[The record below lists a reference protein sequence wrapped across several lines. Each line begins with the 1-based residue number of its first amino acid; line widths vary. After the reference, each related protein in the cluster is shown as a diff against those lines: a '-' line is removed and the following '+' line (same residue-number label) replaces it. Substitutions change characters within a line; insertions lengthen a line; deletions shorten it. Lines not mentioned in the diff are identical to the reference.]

1 MPSPSDMETNSQYS
15 SCETLDSYR
24 SSECD
29 EKNEV
34 NGNSRGRKISAE
46 HTDYIV
52 KERVTRKEPPKP
64 AYNPMQFVQIKP
76 SNLCQ
81 SAQEQLK
88 KAEEI
93 KKVKEVTR
101 KEDPEDWQNN
111 LDNWKSSRRKRVE
124 HIIDRVVEVKKLEE
138 EEHDRNR
145 RSIKT
150 FSELMEERGSRRKLS
165 SLAIYTE
172 DDSKFDMSDLTPVV
186 SDVNDSSDKMET
198 NSDNHSDKNQP
209 NDTKA
214 TDDAFNNNNN
224 DGSSKSNFH
233 STALIKDIIHK
244 NPIVHPE
251 VAKEEK
257 IEIEQRMTTDLTT
270 NVYTM
275 SVTAKQQTT
284 TTTTTSAVKTN
295 RSLDS
300 RERDYTYDNA
310 IEDYKSRVAKTAV
323 KLDLPKV
330 NITKRRELFEKEQ
343 QQQQQQESK
352 EETNNVNGNIS
363 TAAAKLGTEI
373 VSIKDRISSLRS
385 NLATSTV
392 TTTPTKKLEVPVQT
406 KLKDRLSSLHQ
417 QISSPVDEP
426 KRIFDTPFKNIAE
439 ARNEFEMKQHV
450 QHQQSNN
457 NMNMNNL
464 QLSVKSADDNE
475 SLESTDRE
483 DSGIH
488 TTDISCS
495 VSQADEQ
502 QPTERIEEFQRV
514 IQEKFTKLNVSEK
527 LKQQPDVIEH
537 VNMSELHDDKNT
549 DIEDDDDDEEDIN
562 DGNDDESSDDRI
574 EEALDM
580 AFELIDSENVDSMP
594 NRQLSMNKGNDNNNN
609 NHIGESIMEPIYQ
622 NVVDD
627 EMTKKENIKK
637 NSIMEEIEMEPHYQ
651 VPRSREPYY
660 ESPKKTVP
668 IPLYE
673 NVELMFPASSDSSRF
688 SMAESNESF
697 GIDDGTEMIFP
708 IDQSKYLNQM
718 PPKEKPPPPP
728 IPMQTEDMSGHDC
741 QEQID
746 NFKRINSTKRIKKE
760 IRNKRSSFLGID
772 GQEFDDENTLKMS
785 VAPPPNIKSIFQ
797 EEKRLEK
804 QMYQKVGLYEN
815 AVNGESRD
823 SGLDNH
829 SRQGS
834 EPSSESS
841 TSEGHGE
848 NTEEV
853 DGSGILLSER
863 RGNFTSYTVNGD
875 DNRIKSL
882 EEQISQQETYSNYCH
897 HQHDDSFDDDHQEVL
912 RVEQLLLQIEQQEL
926 KRQRE
931 NLIMRKNLARRELD
945 EGVKM
950 LMTNNPTS
958 SSLQDLDASNIM
970 TNGSSQYDNNS
981 NNSSN
986 NNVSYRHIHNSH
998 SHQHNHI
1005 NEYRKSMPNLQ
1016 EFNAATW
1023 NSNSNMSD
1031 LEYHQSLY
1039 NSSASQSSAFHYGNM
1054 ATTSSRS
1061 EMHLHA
1067 PKPYQAPASS
1077 SSSSSD
1083 QQQQQQ
1089 HLHRNSLNNIS
1100 NNSSNSSSNNNSNSN
1115 NNIYGNMT
1123 RHALMQISAVPK
1135 PKLTNDWVQY
1145 RKSEPAKPSLNSHW
1159 LIQEAEQR
1167 RIEQLNNVRSNAGSC
1182 SSKKPLPESII
1193 QTITQR
1199 VVDLGIG
1206 TNVNKRY
1213 TVFDSKQM
1221 PQITQAPSHA
1231 PPLLMMSQQQQQ
1243 QQQQQQPTTNIS
1255 PMPNSGQI
1263 IMHNPLQQQQH
1274 HHQQITPQS
1283 PQ

>member
-897 HQHDDSFDDDHQEVL
+897 HQHDDSFDDDHQE
-912 RVEQLLLQIEQQEL
+912 
-926 KRQRE
+926 
-931 NLIMRKNLARRELD
+931 
-945 EGVKM
+945 
-950 LMTNNPTS
+950 
-958 SSLQDLDASNIM
+958 
-970 TNGSSQYDNNS
+970 
-981 NNSSN
+981 
-986 NNVSYRHIHNSH
+986 
-998 SHQHNHI
+998 
-1005 NEYRKSMPNLQ
+1005 
-1016 EFNAATW
+1016 FNAATW

-1283 PQ
+1283 PQVPMLPQLDVLSVSSKKICSYCNRELGSGAAMIIENLGLFYHIDCFKCTVCQTQIADGNIHGTDVRVRNSRLHCANCFSNEEGIKFSCV

>member
-81 SAQEQLK
+81 VAQEQLK

-93 KKVKEVTR
+93 RKVKEVTR

-145 RSIKT
+145 RTIKT

-172 DDSKFDMSDLTPVV
+172 DDSKIDMSDLTPVV

-214 TDDAFNNNNN
+214 TDDAFNNNSN
-224 DGSSKSNFH
+224 DGSSSKGNFH

-275 SVTAKQQTT
+275 SVTAKQQTA
-284 TTTTTSAVKTN
+284 TTTSAVKMN

-330 NITKRRELFEKEQ
+330 DITKRRELFEKEQ
-343 QQQQQQESK
+343 QLQQQVESK
-352 EETNNVNGNIS
+352 EEANNPNGNIS
-363 TAAAKLGTEI
+363 AAAAKLGTEI

-392 TTTPTKKLEVPVQT
+392 TTAPTKKLEVPVQT

-426 KRIFDTPFKNIAE
+426 KRIFDTPFKNISE
-439 ARNEFEMKQHV
+439 ARIEFEMKQHV

-457 NMNMNNL
+457 NNMNMNNL
-464 QLSVKSADDNE
+464 QLPAKSADDNE

-537 VNMSELHDDKNT
+537 VNISELHDDKNT
-549 DIEDDDDDEEDIN
+549 DIEDNDDEEDIN
-562 DGNDDESSDDRI
+562 DGNDEESSDDRI

-609 NHIGESIMEPIYQ
+609 NHIGESIIEPIYE

-627 EMTKKENIKK
+627 EMTKMESVKK

-660 ESPKKTVP
+660 EMPKKTVP

-728 IPMQTEDMSGHDC
+728 IPMQTEEMSGHDC

-841 TSEGHGE
+841 TSEGNCG

-897 HQHDDSFDDDHQEVL
+897 HQHDDSFDDDHQE
-912 RVEQLLLQIEQQEL
+912 
-926 KRQRE
+926 
-931 NLIMRKNLARRELD
+931 
-945 EGVKM
+945 
-950 LMTNNPTS
+950 
-958 SSLQDLDASNIM
+958 
-970 TNGSSQYDNNS
+970 
-981 NNSSN
+981 
-986 NNVSYRHIHNSH
+986 
-998 SHQHNHI
+998 
-1005 NEYRKSMPNLQ
+1005 
-1016 EFNAATW
+1016 FNAATW
-1023 NSNSNMSD
+1023 NSNQNMND

-1039 NSSASQSSAFHYGNM
+1039 NSSASQPSAFHYGNM

-1089 HLHRNSLNNIS
+1089 QLHRNSLNNIS

-1145 RKSEPAKPSLNSHW
+1145 RKSEPVKPSLNSHW

-1167 RIEQLNNVRSNAGSC
+1167 RIEQLNNVRSNSGIC

-1221 PQITQAPSHA
+1221 PQITQTPSHA
-1231 PPLLMMSQQQQQ
+1231 PQLLMMSQQQQQ
-1243 QQQQQQPTTNIS
+1243 QPATNIS

>member
-81 SAQEQLK
+81 VAQEQLK

-93 KKVKEVTR
+93 RKVKEVTR

-145 RSIKT
+145 RTIKT

-172 DDSKFDMSDLTPVV
+172 DDSKIDMSDLTPVV

-214 TDDAFNNNNN
+214 TDDAFNNNSN
-224 DGSSKSNFH
+224 DGSSSKGNFH

-275 SVTAKQQTT
+275 SVTAKQQTA
-284 TTTTTSAVKTN
+284 TTTSAVKMN

-330 NITKRRELFEKEQ
+330 DITKRRELFEKEQ
-343 QQQQQQESK
+343 QLQQQVESK
-352 EETNNVNGNIS
+352 EEANNPNGNIS
-363 TAAAKLGTEI
+363 AAAAKLGTEI

-392 TTTPTKKLEVPVQT
+392 TTAPTKKLEVPVQT

-426 KRIFDTPFKNIAE
+426 KRIFDTPFKNISE
-439 ARNEFEMKQHV
+439 ARIEFEMKQHV

-457 NMNMNNL
+457 NNMNMNNL
-464 QLSVKSADDNE
+464 QLPAKSADDNE

-514 IQEKFTKLNVSEK
+514 IQEKFTKLN
-527 LKQQPDVIEH
+527 
-537 VNMSELHDDKNT
+537 
-549 DIEDDDDDEEDIN
+549 
-562 DGNDDESSDDRI
+562 DDRI

-609 NHIGESIMEPIYQ
+609 NHIGESIIEPIYE

-627 EMTKKENIKK
+627 EMTKMESVKK

-660 ESPKKTVP
+660 EMPKKTVP

-728 IPMQTEDMSGHDC
+728 IPMQTEEMSGHDC

-841 TSEGHGE
+841 TSEGNCG

-950 LMTNNPTS
+950 LIATNPTS

-970 TNGSSQYDNNS
+970 TNGSSHYENNS

-998 SHQHNHI
+998 THQHNHI

-1023 NSNSNMSD
+1023 NSNQNMND

-1039 NSSASQSSAFHYGNM
+1039 NSSASQPSAFHYGNM

-1089 HLHRNSLNNIS
+1089 QLHRNSLNNIS

-1145 RKSEPAKPSLNSHW
+1145 RKSEPVKPSLNSHW

-1167 RIEQLNNVRSNAGSC
+1167 RIEQLNNVRSNSGIC

-1221 PQITQAPSHA
+1221 PQITQTPSHA
-1231 PPLLMMSQQQQQ
+1231 PQLLMMSQQQQQ
-1243 QQQQQQPTTNIS
+1243 QPATNIS

>member
-882 EEQISQQETYSNYCH
+882 EEQISQQE
-897 HQHDDSFDDDHQEVL
+897 
-912 RVEQLLLQIEQQEL
+912 
-926 KRQRE
+926 
-931 NLIMRKNLARRELD
+931 
-945 EGVKM
+945 
-950 LMTNNPTS
+950 
-958 SSLQDLDASNIM
+958 
-970 TNGSSQYDNNS
+970 
-981 NNSSN
+981 
-986 NNVSYRHIHNSH
+986 
-998 SHQHNHI
+998 
-1005 NEYRKSMPNLQ
+1005 

-1283 PQ
+1283 PQVPMLPQLDVLSVSSKKICSYCNRELGSGAAMIIENLGLFYHIDCFKCTVCQTQIADGNIHGTDVRVRNSRLHCANCFSNEEGIKFSCV